1 MSVKLRIWL
10 LPILA
15 AVIFAV
21 GIGTVLLFSAR
32 TSSVIKSLGA
42 VGYPYLDATT
52 QFASRL
58 EALDSTIQSA
68 VVEGEK
74 KRLDEAADHAIAMR
88 KILATMKALPGK
100 SPVSEVLAQQ
110 FETYFAATS
119 DAARVILAVKSGDQ
133 AAAVAAMQTAQK
145 TLGATLKKVRDGAYA
160 DFIDGLASS
169 ERGVLASLY
178 ATLISA
184 VVVVAGLGIGSYLVI
199 GGVWRQLGGE
209 PEYAR
214 DVMRRIAG
222 GDLSQEIAVHPGA
235 DNSLLAA
242 VREMADGL
250 SSIVGD
256 VRAGSVTVRHAATE
270 IAAGNHDLSERT
282 ELQAASLERTS
293 ARMQVLTETVQSSA
307 RSAQQ
312 ASELSASASN
322 VASRGGE
329 VVAQVVSTMEDIN
342 ASSKKISD
350 IIGTIDG
357 IAFQTNILALNAA
370 VEAARAGEQ
379 GRGFAVVAGE
389 VRSLAQ
395 RSAEAAREIKTL
407 IGASVG
413 RIESGTRLVRNAGT
427 TMTEIV
433 ESVARVS
440 TIIDEIT
447 VAAKAQSDG
456 IGEINHDVAQLDE
469 MTQRNAA
476 LVEQAAAAATAMQ
489 DQSQGLES
497 SVATFRLPG
506 DAREAHAAPQL
517 RTIAVERQMA
527 RAISAMTPTDP

>member
-10 LPILA
+10 LPLLA
-15 AVIFAV
+15 AVIFAI
-21 GIGTVLLFSAR
+21 GIGTVLIFSAR
-32 TSSVIKSLGA
+32 TSSAIESLGA
-42 VGYPYLDATT
+42 VDYPYLESTT
-52 QFASRL
+52 QFGSQL
-58 EALDSTIQSA
+58 KALSATIQSA
-68 VVEGEK
+68 VAEGEK
-74 KRLDEAADHAIAMR
+74 KRLDEAAERANAMR
-88 KILATMKALPGK
+88 QTLATMKGLAGK
-100 SPVSEVLAQQ
+100 GPLAATLSQQ
-110 FETYFAATS
+110 FEAYYAATT
-119 DAARVILAVKSGDQ
+119 DAAAILLGSKTGDQ
-133 AAAVAAMQTAQK
+133 AAAISAMQSTQK
-145 TLGATLKKVRDGAYA
+145 TLETTMKKTTDGAHDSFNA
-160 DFIDGLASS
+160 GLAASKN
-169 ERGVLASLY
+169 GVLSSLY

-184 VVVVAGLGIGSYLVI
+184 VVVVVGLGIGSYLVI

-214 DVMRRIAG
+214 DVMRNIAS
-222 GDLSQEIAVHPGA
+222 GDLSQRINVQQGA

-242 VREMADGL
+242 VSEMAGGL
-250 SSIVGD
+250 SAIVGD
-256 VRAGSVTVRHAATE
+256 VRTGSVAVRHAAQE

-293 ARMQVLTETVQSSA
+293 ARMHQLTETVQSNA
-307 RSAQQ
+307 KNAQQ
-312 ASELSASASN
+312 ASELSTSASD
-322 VASRGGE
+322 VASRGGQ
-329 VVAQVVSTMEDIN
+329 VVAQVVATMEDIN

-389 VRSLAQ
+389 VRNLAQ

-407 IGASVG
+407 IGASVD
-413 RIESGTRLVRNAGT
+413 RVESGTRLVRDAGS

-440 TIIDEIT
+440 TIINEIT
-447 VAAKAQSDG
+447 VAARAQSDG
-456 IGEINHDVAQLDE
+456 IGEINNDVAQLDE

-497 SVATFRLPG
+497 SVSTFRLPG
-506 DAREAHAAPQL
+506 DVHQHGVAA
-517 RTIAVERQMA
+517 
-527 RAISAMTPTDP
+527 

>member
-1 MSVKLRIWL
+1 MSIKRRIWL

-15 AVIFAV
+15 AVTFAV
-21 GIGTVLLFSAR
+21 GIGTVLFFSSR
-32 TSSVIKSLGA
+32 TSNAIESLGA
-42 VGYPYLDATT
+42 VDYPYLDATT
-52 QFASRL
+52 QFASQL
-58 EALDSTIQSA
+58 EALSATIQSA

-74 KRLDEAADHAIAMR
+74 KRLDEAADRATSMR
-88 KILATMKALPGK
+88 STLATMKALPGK
-100 SPVSEVLAQQ
+100 SLPAQALAQQ
-110 FETYFAATS
+110 FETYYAATS
-119 DAARVILAVKSGDQ
+119 DAARVILAIKSGDQ
-133 AAAVAAMQTAQK
+133 AAAVSAMQLAQK
-145 TLGATLKKVRDGAYA
+145 TLEGTLKSVHEGAYGN
-160 DFIDGLASS
+160 FNDGLGSAK
-169 ERGVLASLY
+169 RGVLMSLY
-178 ATLISA
+178 AALIGA
-184 VVVVAGLGIGSYLVI
+184 IVVVVGLGIGSYLVI

-214 DVMRRIAG
+214 DVMRLIAS
-222 GDLSQEIAVHPGA
+222 GDLSQQIAVHPGA
-235 DNSLLAA
+235 DNSMLAA
-242 VREMADGL
+242 MREMAHGL
-250 SSIVGD
+250 SSIVGE

-293 ARMQVLTETVQSSA
+293 ARMHQLTETVQSNA
-307 RSAQQ
+307 KSAQQ
-312 ASELSASASN
+312 ASDLSSSGAC
-322 VASRGGE
+322 VASRGGQI
-329 VVAQVVSTMEDIN
+329 VTQVVSMMEEIN
-342 ASSKKISD
+342 MSSKKISD

-407 IGASVG
+407 IGDSVG
-413 RIESGTRLVRNAGT
+413 RVESGTRLVRQAGT

-456 IGEINHDVAQLDE
+456 IGEVNHDVAQLDE

-497 SVATFRLPG
+497 SVSRFRLPD
-506 DAREAHAAPQL
+506 DAREAHFVPYMQAAA
-517 RTIAVERQMA
+517 T
-527 RAISAMTPTDP
+527 